1 MFKSSKRITRPAGAL
16 ALAAFLAAGGAAC
29 RKSDNANAGGANGNR
44 AGGANAVV
52 ITPTPATASQ
62 DTALRNTVEANLTR
76 NGVTGVTATVANG
89 RVTLRGNIARAK
101 LQDAMKAANDANPP
115 GGVDNQMNI
124 Q

>member
-1 MFKSSKRITRPAGAL
+1 VFKSLKRITSPAGAL
-16 ALAAFLAAGGAAC
+16 ALAALLAAGGAAC
-29 RKSDNANAGGANGNR
+29 RKGDNANAGGANANR
-44 AGGANAVV
+44 AGGANTVV
-52 ITPTPATASQ
+52 TAPTPATASQ

-76 NGVTGVTATVANG
+76 NGVSGVTVSVANG
-89 RVTLRGNIARAK
+89 RVTLRGNVARAK

>member
-1 MFKSSKRITRPAGAL
+1 MFKSWKQVTSPAGAL
-16 ALAAFLAAGGAAC
+16 ALAALLAAGGAAC
-29 RKSDNANAGGANGNR
+29 RKDANANAGANANR

-52 ITPTPATASQ
+52 TTATPATASQ
-62 DTALRNTVEANLTR
+62 DTALRNTVEANLTK
-76 NGVTGVTATVANG
+76 NGVTGVTVSVANG
-89 RVTLRGNIARAK
+89 RVTLRGNVARAK